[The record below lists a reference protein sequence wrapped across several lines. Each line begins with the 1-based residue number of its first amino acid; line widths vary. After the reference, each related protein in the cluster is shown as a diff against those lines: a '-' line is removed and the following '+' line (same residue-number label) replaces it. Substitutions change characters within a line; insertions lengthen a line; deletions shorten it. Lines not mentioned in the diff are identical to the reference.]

1 MTSSL
6 LVFRGRAH
14 DPQSI
19 LAAVY
24 ELALVGL
31 KLFLKIVRSIH
42 DTKKCRAWY
51 CELVA
56 TIGANCYGWHGT
68 VVLHDPNGAF
78 CHDLSL
84 AHLAWR
90 Q

>member
-1 MTSSL
+1 
-6 LVFRGRAH
+6 
-14 DPQSI
+14 
-19 LAAVY
+19 
-24 ELALVGL
+24 
-31 KLFLKIVRSIH
+31 
-42 DTKKCRAWY
+42 
-51 CELVA
+51 VA